1 MRMWRLCAAAFALLV
16 FASTFVLAGEGRA
29 LHGVALVI
37 GQSAYRQLQPLPNP
51 ANDAREIGNLLSGL
65 GFDVD
70 TLADGDMRRL
80 DRALSR
86 FEEDAA
92 EADVALI
99 YYSGHGIEAGGENFL
114 VPVDAAPPDANGAA
128 KDLVAIGPIL
138 ERLRKAVPIV
148 IVLLDACR
156 TNPFP
161 PGTVV
166 AAADGRAAPAG
177 ATGLGVPR
185 GAVPLGDVRQETLGT
200 VIGFAAEPGKAALD
214 GDPGGNS
221 PYAAALLKHLAAG
234 GYAFG
239 DVMTMVSEEVYL
251 KTSARQLPWV
261 SAGLRRLLYF
271 GLEPPKA
278 SADDEAIGESR
289 RKLLLTIATT
299 PPQTRQMVEQVAASN
314 AVPLDALYGML
325 DALGVDAGSGDVAQR
340 LTQGAERLKA
350 MLAERDV
357 QTRQDPE
364 IVRLSQLADKAE
376 AEGVIALALRFRE
389 RASGRADEIDA
400 ALGEAERNIAGRR
413 LELAA
418 TYRAS
423 ADTANLNFD
432 FATAAKRYADAFA
445 QAERWDVPLSYVLKV
460 SEADALAD
468 LGDYRG
474 DNDALKRSLEA
485 YGRALEIGRQQPNAR
500 RDAALKGNMAIVL
513 TKLGTRLPDSAAW
526 LDQAAAIYGE
536 ISKTLPRK
544 RYPQD
549 WAYVQLNL
557 GGLYQKLA
565 DQTGDPAYIDRALK
579 AYTGAAEVM
588 TRKAAPEIWA
598 GLQMNIGN
606 AYTSRGNGAGG
617 VKDLRRAEKA
627 MEAALS
633 VWTRENDPVNWAL
646 ATANLGSVLSNI
658 GGKEKDAA
666 MLRRAIAA
674 YEASMQVATRDRQ
687 PIDWAAGMNNLGA
700 TYLDLAELEGD
711 GALYER
717 SLASYRAARTVF
729 TRDVDASGYAI
740 ACYSEGR
747 TLLFLGRRTGS
758 VERFHEAEAALGE
771 ALDVLAMGTNRV
783 GWARARSVLGEVQV
797 EIGRRTGD
805 RAVLRQARAAFDD
818 ARTAFREAGMG
829 ETGQGFWEKQIA
841 AIDAELAK

>member
-1 MRMWRLCAAAFALLV
+1 MRASQTAVRMWRLCAAAFALLV
-16 FASTFVLAGEGRA
+16 FASTFALAKDGEA
-29 LHGVALVI
+29 LRGVALVI

-51 ANDAREIGNLLSGL
+51 ANDARDIGNLLSGL

-92 EADVALI
+92 EADVALV
-99 YYSGHGIEAGGENFL
+99 YYSGHGVEAGGENFL
-114 VPVDAAPPDANGAA
+114 VPVDAGPPAENGAA
-128 KDLVAIGPIL
+128 SDLVAVGPIL
-138 ERLRKAVPIV
+138 ERLRKTVPIV

-161 PGTVV
+161 PGTII
-166 AAADGRAAPAG
+166 ASGGAAAPASS
-177 ATGLGVPR
+177 TGLGVPR
-185 GAVPLGDVRQETLGT
+185 GAVPLGDARQETLGT
-200 VIGFAAEPGKAALD
+200 VVGFAAEPGKAALD
-214 GDPGGNS
+214 GDLGGHS

-261 SAGLRRLLYF
+261 NAGLRRLLYF
-271 GLEPPKA
+271 GLEPPKG

-299 PPQTRQMVEQVAASN
+299 PPQTRQMVEQVAASR

-364 IVRLSQLADKAE
+364 IVRLSQLADRAE

-389 RASGRADEIDA
+389 RASDRADEIDA
-400 ALGEAERNIAGRR
+400 ALDEAERNIAGRR

-432 FATAAKRYADAFA
+432 FAIAAKRHADAFA

-513 TKLGTRLPDSAAW
+513 TRLGTRLPDGAAW
-526 LDQAAAIYGE
+526 LDRAAAIYGE
-536 ISKTLPRK
+536 ISKSLPRK

-565 DQTGDPAYIDRALK
+565 DQTGDAAYIDRALK

-606 AYTSRGNGAGG
+606 AYTSRGNGGRG

-633 VWTRENDPVNWAL
+633 VWTRETDPVNWAL
-646 ATANLGSVLSNI
+646 ATANLGSVLGNI

-687 PIDWAAGMNNLGA
+687 PVDWAAGMNNLGA
-700 TYLDLAELEGD
+700 TYLDLAELGGD
-711 GALYER
+711 VALY
-717 SLASYRAARTVF
+717 
-729 TRDVDASGYAI
+729 D
-740 ACYSEGR
+740 
-747 TLLFLGRRTGS
+747 
-758 VERFHEAEAALGE
+758 
-771 ALDVLAMGTNRV
+771 
-783 GWARARSVLGEVQV
+783 RSVASSAFARRKRCSAKLWTCSPWAPTASA
-797 EIGRRTGD
+797 GR
-805 RAVLRQARAAFDD
+805 APVPCSAR
-818 ARTAFREAGMG
+818 
-829 ETGQGFWEKQIA
+829 
-841 AIDAELAK
+841 